1 MTKTVLTREQI
12 GSLPPQ
18 DREIA
23 QLILKKGLTAVFNGH
38 SWCVTGT
45 GIRMFVTKLRFI
57 ARSDLSPVS
66 IERRW

>member
-1 MTKTVLTREQI
+1 MTSTVLTSKHI

-23 QLILKKGLTAVFNGH
+23 HAILKKGLVASFNGH
-38 SWCVTGT
+38 AWCVTGT
-45 GIRMFVTKLRFI
+45 GIRVVVTKLRYI

-66 IERRW
+66 VDRRW

>member
-1 MTKTVLTREQI
+1 MTSTVLTREQI
-12 GSLPPQ
+12 GSMPPQ

-23 QLILKKGLTAVFNGH
+23 REILKKGLTAVFNGH
-38 SWCVTGT
+38 AWCVTGT
-45 GIRMFVTKLRFI
+45 GLRIVATRLRFI

>member
-1 MTKTVLTREQI
+1 MTSIVLTREQI
-12 GSLPPQ
+12 GSMPPQ

-23 QLILKKGLTAVFNGH
+23 HLILKKGLTAVFNGNA
-38 SWCVTGT
+38 WCVTGT
-45 GIRMFVTKLRFI
+45 GLRVLVTKLRFI

>member
-1 MTKTVLTREQI
+1 MTQIVLNSKQI
-12 GSLPPQ
+12 GSMPPQ

-23 QLILKKGLTAVFNGH
+23 HLILKKGLTAVFNGH
-38 SWCVTGT
+38 AWCVTGT
-45 GIRMFVTKLRFI
+45 GIRMFVTKLRYI

>member
-1 MTKTVLTREQI
+1 MTQTVLTREQI
-12 GSLPPQ
+12 GSLPTH

-23 QLILKKGLTAVFNGH
+23 QMILKKGLTAVFNGH